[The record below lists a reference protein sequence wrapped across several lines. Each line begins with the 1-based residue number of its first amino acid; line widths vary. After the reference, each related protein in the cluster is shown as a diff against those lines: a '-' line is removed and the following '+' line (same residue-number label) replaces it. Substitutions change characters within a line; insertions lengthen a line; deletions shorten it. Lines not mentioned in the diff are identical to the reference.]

1 MNPNKTGFFYVRIF
15 FIPLDF
21 CKIGVKNA
29 VNKVV
34 NIFLDIL
41 QIIL

>member
-1 MNPNKTGFFYVRIF
+1 MNPNKTGFFYVHIF

-21 CKIGVKNA
+21 FKIGVKNT

-41 QIIL
+41 QTIL